1 MHQNNVHTKKI
12 GMENQVEKK
21 AIVQLDL
28 EAFYPTTNELAR
40 IDIKDFLLQEW
51 LLKESDFRLALEN
64 INWQAY
70 KDKHTLIFCSN
81 DAIIPQWAYMLIA
94 HYLEQ
99 MDSIAYFKKDT
110 FEEDVLISKIQNI
123 SLEPYQNKRILIKGC
138 SKKNISPYPYILI
151 TQKLNRVAKSVAFGE
166 SCSSVPLFKNL

>member
-1 MHQNNVHTKKI
+1 
-12 GMENQVEKK
+12 MENQVEKK

-28 EAFYPTTNELAR
+28 ETLYPNNEEMAFL
-40 IDIKDFLLQEW
+40 DIKDFLVQEW

-64 INWQAY
+64 RDWQAY
-70 KDKHTLIFCSN
+70 KGKHTLIFCSN

-110 FEEDVLISKIQNI
+110 FEEDILISKIQNL

-138 SKKNISPYPYILI
+138 SKKTISPYPYILI

-166 SCSSVPLFKNL
+166 SCSSVPLFKNS

>member
-1 MHQNNVHTKKI
+1 
-12 GMENQVEKK
+12 MENQVEKK

-28 EAFYPTTNELAR
+28 EAFYPTANELAR

-64 INWQAY
+64 LNWQAY

-110 FEEDVLISKIQNI
+110 FEEDVLISKIQNV

-138 SKKNISPYPYILI
+138 SKKTISPYPYILI
-151 TQKLNRVAKSVAFGE
+151 TQKLNQVAKSVAFGE
-166 SCSSVPLFKNL
+166 SCSSVPVFKNL

>member
-1 MHQNNVHTKKI
+1 
-12 GMENQVEKK
+12 MENQVEKK

-123 SLEPYQNKRILIKGC
+123 SLEPYQNKRILILK
-138 SKKNISPYPYILI
+138 
-151 TQKLNRVAKSVAFGE
+151 
-166 SCSSVPLFKNL
+166 

>member
-1 MHQNNVHTKKI
+1 
-12 GMENQVEKK
+12 MENQVEKK

>member
-1 MHQNNVHTKKI
+1 
-12 GMENQVEKK
+12 MENQVEKK

-110 FEEDVLISKIQNI
+110 FEEDVLISKIQNV